1 MSLPLRQEL
10 PLAETWDLSLLY
22 KDQAAY
28 EVAVEDL
35 KKQVTEFEANYAG
48 TLDQTQ
54 QLEKALP
61 TTRLFKWLFLGFH
74 IMVR

>member
-28 EVAVEDL
+28 EAAVEDL

-48 TLDQTQ
+48 TLGQAQ
-54 QLEKALP
+54 Q
-61 TTRLFKWLFLGFH
+61 
-74 IMVR
+74 

>member
-22 KDQAAY
+22 QDQAAY
-28 EVAVEDL
+28 EAAVEGL

-48 TLDQTQ
+48 TLGQAYSDR
-54 QLEKALP
+54 KS
-61 TTRLFKWLFLGFH
+61 
-74 IMVR
+74 VV

>member
-28 EVAVEDL
+28 EAAVEDL

-48 TLDQTQ
+48 TLGQAQ
-54 QLEKALP
+54 QLEKALA
-61 TTRLFKWLFLGFH
+61 T
-74 IMVR
+74 